1 MFTVGILAWIKNFLE
16 KYFRALKAVDDRAF
30 GMVPFICVAAC
41 EADRI
46 EGLSTMGSI
55 DRHSQ
60 FGRSERGLALIHLPA
75 DCRGNCET
83 A

>member
-16 KYFRALKAVDDRAF
+16 KYFRALKAVVDGAF

-41 EADRI
+41 EAYRI
-46 EGLSTMGSI
+46 EGLSAMGSI
-55 DRHSQ
+55 DSKPQ
-60 FGRSERGLALIHLPA
+60 FGRSKRGLALLHLPA
-75 DCRGNCET
+75 DRRGNCET